1 MAAGP
6 SAADPSFSSLFPF
19 FFLFIPPFPLASTY
33 LSIQTDHPKG
43 KKRKQQTE
51 GAAIVHLRTTTTTLW
66 GRIMASSSSSSSGYL
81 SCLMLVCYC
90 WCYCGL
96 IQPADCGNPD
106 AKRLYDDLL
115 SNYNKIVRPVVNN
128 SDVLT
133 VRIKLKLSQLIDLAS
148 VIFHPLHLFSFR
160 HLSSHL
166 IAAAN
171 SISYHFTNSLSIQLL
186 NSWVGGGRRPGN
198 QFSVTHF

>member
-1 MAAGP
+1 
-6 SAADPSFSSLFPF
+6 
-19 FFLFIPPFPLASTY
+19 
-33 LSIQTDHPKG
+33 
-43 KKRKQQTE
+43 
-51 GAAIVHLRTTTTTLW
+51 
-66 GRIMASSSSSSSGYL
+66 
-81 SCLMLVCYC
+81 MLVCYC

-198 QFSVTHF
+198 QFSVTHFWGFWQWRENRWLSSSFLIRIYLFLFFSIFSYSPTALSRRLIITGSAE

>member
-1 MAAGP
+1 
-6 SAADPSFSSLFPF
+6 
-19 FFLFIPPFPLASTY
+19 
-33 LSIQTDHPKG
+33 
-43 KKRKQQTE
+43 
-51 GAAIVHLRTTTTTLW
+51 
-66 GRIMASSSSSSSGYL
+66 MASSSSSSSGYL

-186 NSWVGGGRRPGN
+186 NSWVGGADALGTSFPWHIFEAFGSDEKIDG
-198 QFSVTHF
+198 FLLLS